1 MSLFS
6 MIFIGIANIEQ
17 PFLMH
22 QPEMT
27 ERRERQKVHVCLFKR
42 GYNSNRDCENSVQ
55 DERCSSMGDVFP
67 AKMVPWDHGWAT
79 REQLLHLN

>member
-1 MSLFS
+1 MMSLFS

-55 DERCSSMGDVFP
+55 VQSWEVFTNRGFTVDVAFSNS
-67 AKMVPWDHGWAT
+67 HFIFYS
-79 REQLLHLN
+79 R